1 MVPRWSVRVITS
13 PSPLMDPP
21 DQGRWAQLKGF
32 MTTAVHLENIRRRFG
47 KVQALD
53 GLSLRVSQGEV
64 YGFLGR
70 NGAGKTTTL
79 RILMGIVRPDEGT
92 IELLGRHTKR
102 VTVLLKQRIGY
113 VSQEPM
119 FYSWMTAEQLG
130 RFVSGF
136 YPTWDKQEFSRLL
149 DALDVPN
156 DRRAAD
162 LSGGTRSKLGLALA
176 LAPRPELLL
185 LDEPTAGLDPVAR
198 REFHDQLMLLQRE
211 RGTTVFFSSHLVGEV
226 EQLAQRVGI
235 VQAGKTRFEGDV
247 AALRASVRRIIADP
261 TFVPTDGFE
270 RLRADVYR
278 ATVSLWDSTLWP
290 AGTEIRQLSLE
301 DIFLAFT
308 RTDRVVAG

>member
-1 MVPRWSVRVITS
+1 
-13 PSPLMDPP
+13 
-21 DQGRWAQLKGF
+21 
-32 MTTAVHLENIRRRFG
+32 MTTAFHLENIKRRYG
-47 KVQALD
+47 KVMALD
-53 GLSLRVSQGEV
+53 GLSLNVRQGEI

-79 RILMGIVRPDEGT
+79 RVLMGIVRPDQGS
-92 IELLGRHTKR
+92 IELFGERTKR
-102 VTVLLKQRIGY
+102 VTVSLKRRIGY

-119 FYSWMTAEQLG
+119 FYSWMTAQQLG
-130 RFVSGF
+130 RFVSSF

-149 DALDVPN
+149 DALDVPV

-198 REFHDQLMLLQRE
+198 REFHDQLVHLQRE

-235 VQAGKTRFEGDV
+235 VQAGQTRFEGDV
-247 AALRASVRRIIADP
+247 EELRASVRRIVADP
-261 TFVPTDGFE
+261 VFVPPEGFE
-270 RLRADVYR
+270 RLRGDVFR
-278 ATVSLWDSTLWP
+278 ATASLWDSTLWCG
-290 AGTEIRQLSLE
+290 AEIRQLSLE
-301 DIFLAFT
+301 DIFLAFA
-308 RTDRVVAG
+308 RTDRVAAG

>member
-1 MVPRWSVRVITS
+1 
-13 PSPLMDPP
+13 
-21 DQGRWAQLKGF
+21 
-32 MTTAVHLENIRRRFG
+32 MTTAFHLENIRRLFG
-47 KVQALD
+47 EVQALD
-53 GLSLRVSQGEV
+53 GLSLRVSRGEV

-79 RILMGIVRPDEGT
+79 RILMGIVRQDEGT
-92 IELLGRHTKR
+92 IELFGKRTKR
-102 VTVLLKQRIGY
+102 VTVSLKQRIGY

-130 RFVSGF
+130 RFVSSF

-185 LDEPTAGLDPVAR
+185 LDEHTAGLDPVAR

-235 VQAGKTRFEGDV
+235 VQAGQTQFEGDV
-247 AALRASVRRIIADP
+247 AELRASVRRIVADP
-261 TFVPTDGFE
+261 DFVPTDGFA

-278 ATVSLWDSTLWP
+278 ATASLWDSTLWP

-301 DIFLAFT
+301 DIFLAFA
-308 RTDRVVAG
+308 RTDRAVAG

>member
-1 MVPRWSVRVITS
+1 MS
-13 PSPLMDPP
+13 
-21 DQGRWAQLKGF
+21 
-32 MTTAVHLENIRRRFG
+32 TAFHLENIQRRFG
-47 KVQALD
+47 KALALD
-53 GLSLRVSQGEV
+53 GLSLRVNQGEV

-79 RILMGIVRPDEGT
+79 RILMGIVRPDAGT
-92 IELLGRHTKR
+92 IELLGKRIRR
-102 VTVLLKQRIGY
+102 VTVPLKRRIGY

-119 FYSWMTAEQLG
+119 YYSWMTAEQLG

-136 YPTWDKQEFSRLL
+136 YPTWDRQEFFRLL
-149 DALDVPN
+149 DALDVPK

-226 EQLAQRVGI
+226 ELLAQRVGI
-235 VQAGKTRFEGDV
+235 VQAGRTRFEGDV
-247 AALRASVRRIIADP
+247 AALRASVRRIVADP
-261 TFVPTDGFE
+261 AFIPPEGFE

-278 ATVSLWDSTLWP
+278 AITPLWDATLWP

-308 RTDRVVAG
+308 RTDRAVAG

>member
-1 MVPRWSVRVITS
+1 
-13 PSPLMDPP
+13 
-21 DQGRWAQLKGF
+21 
-32 MTTAVHLENIRRRFG
+32 MTTAFHLENIRRRYG
-47 KVQALD
+47 KVQALN
-53 GLSLRVSQGEV
+53 GLSLSVRQGEM

-92 IELLGRHTKR
+92 IELFGKRTMR
-102 VTVLLKQRIGY
+102 VTVSLKRRIGY

-130 RFVSGF
+130 RFVGSF

-149 DALDVPN
+149 GALDVPK

-235 VQAGKTRFEGDV
+235 VQAGQTRFEGDV
-247 AALRASVRRIIADP
+247 MALRASVRRIITDP
-261 TFVPTDGFE
+261 AFVPSDGFE

-278 ATVSLWDSTLWP
+278 ASVSLWDSTSWP
-290 AGTEIRQLSLE
+290 AGTHIQQLSLE
-301 DIFLAFT
+301 DIFLAFA
-308 RTDRVVAG
+308 RTDRAVAG

>member
-1 MVPRWSVRVITS
+1 
-13 PSPLMDPP
+13 
-21 DQGRWAQLKGF
+21 
-32 MTTAVHLENIRRRFG
+32 MTTAFHLENIRRRFG

-92 IELLGRHTKR
+92 IELLGKRTKR
-102 VTVLLKQRIGY
+102 VTVSLKQRIGY

-119 FYSWMTAEQLG
+119 FYAWMTAEQLG
-130 RFVSGF
+130 RFVSSF
-136 YPTWDKQEFSRLL
+136 YPTWDKQEFSRL
-149 DALDVPN
+149 
-156 DRRAAD
+156 

-235 VQAGKTRFEGDV
+235 VQAGQTRFEGDV

-261 TFVPTDGFE
+261 AFVPTDGFE

-278 ATVSLWDSTLWP
+278 ATVSLWDSTSWP

-308 RTDRVVAG
+308 RTDRAVVG